1 MHVKSSKPPLMFQ
14 CDAVDTSPDL
24 GDKMSSKPSKWLF
37 DIKTWTTWMKL
48 EREFSVTGFIFTYV
62 QKYFYGPLMG
72 GDCPHGSVTD
82 WDFSQSKWYT
92 CWQHTAVK
100 STLRLQLC
108 VVHYGKHTVTHVVR
122 AVHQWTKVKCKSFR
136 FGYFSSETSRQN
148 CSLSRCLFS
157 LTKLSACT

>member
-24 GDKMSSKPSKWLF
+24 GGKMSSKPSKWLF

-48 EREFSVTGFIFTYV
+48 ERVFCHWIYFHVRSKIFLWPSYGGRSPPWIRHWLGF
-62 QKYFYGPLMG
+62 
-72 GDCPHGSVTD
+72 
-82 WDFSQSKWYT
+82 QSEQVIYMLT
-92 CWQHTAVK
+92 THCCQVDLH
-100 STLRLQLC
+100 LQLY

-148 CSLSRCLFS
+148 CSLSRCLFP